1 MNRPT
6 FFLLGASK
14 AGTTSLHYY
23 LAQHPDILMSDPKEP
38 AFFRLEYE
46 RGADW
51 YWRTCFRR
59 YAGQRAVGDGAPQN
73 LHLPFVAARIAATAP
88 DARLLVLCR
97 HPVERAVSAWRH
109 NVRLGIEPL
118 PFDAAVEKNLRRLEQ
133 GETFEGEEGARRYQD
148 IGGREGNAGLQRA
161 YGFYVD
167 PGRYVEHIER
177 YRRLFG
183 SERLLV
189 LFFEDLVADPAAVTA
204 RAVAFLG
211 LPGHP
216 LRDSR
221 PQNEATSATATR
233 LNSLIAR
240 LPWVGLLSPELRT
253 RVRALVGRAGKRG
266 APPPPVDQAALLHL
280 AEYYGPYNRRLA
292 ELTGRDLEGWSA
304 QGKEHVV

>member
-1 MNRPT
+1 VNRPT

-38 AFFRLEYE
+38 AYFRLEYE

-51 YWRTCFRR
+51 YWRTYFRR
-59 YAGQRAVGDGAPQN
+59 YAGQRAAGDGAPQN

-88 DARLLVLCR
+88 EARLLVLCR

-118 PFDAAVEKNLRRLEQ
+118 PFGAAVEKNLRRLER
-133 GETFEGEEGARRYQD
+133 GETFEGDEGARRYQD

-167 PGRYVEHIER
+167 PGRYAQHIER
-177 YRRLFG
+177 YHGLFG
-183 SERLLV
+183 RERLLV
-189 LFFEDLVADPAAVTA
+189 LYFEDLVADPATVTA

-211 LPGHP
+211 LPAHP
-216 LRDSR
+216 LRDTR
-221 PQNEATSATATR
+221 PQNEATSDNHATQPAQHTQ
-233 LNSLIAR
+233 
-240 LPWVGLLSPELRT
+240 
-253 RVRALVGRAGKRG
+253 GRAA
-266 APPPPVDQAALLHL
+266 APQTANAPRQWRPAQFCQREEPMLSGYKAPANSIFPKMLLHL
-280 AEYYGPYNRRLA
+280 C
-292 ELTGRDLEGWSA
+292 
-304 QGKEHVV
+304 

>member
-38 AFFRLEYE
+38 AYFRLEYE

-51 YWRTCFRR
+51 YWRTYFRR
-59 YAGQRAVGDGAPQN
+59 YAGQRAAGDGAPQN

-88 DARLLVLCR
+88 EARLLVLCR
-97 HPVERAVSAWRH
+97 HPVERAISAWRH

-118 PFDAAVEKNLRRLEQ
+118 PFGAAVEKNLRRLEQ
-133 GETFEGEEGARRYQD
+133 GETFEGDEGARRYQD

-167 PGRYVEHIER
+167 PGRYAEHIER
-177 YRRLFG
+177 YHGLFG
-183 SERLLV
+183 RERLLV
-189 LFFEDLVADPAAVTA
+189 LYFEDLVADPATVTA

-211 LPGHP
+211 LPAHP
-216 LRDSR
+216 LRDTR

-233 LNSLIAR
+233 LNSLIAKM
-240 LPWVGLLSPELRT
+240 PGVGLFPPELRA
-253 RVRALVGRAGKRG
+253 RVRGLVGRAGKRG
-266 APPPPVDQAALLHL
+266 APPPPVDEAALRHL
-280 AEYYGPYNRRLA
+280 ADYYRPHNRRLA

-304 QGKEHVV
+304 